1 MLTDFLTT
9 KIICLLHALLEG
21 EFCSGDWVVCESVV
35 ALSPLRPQLGCSPQ
49 LWPLDV
55 DPTRRVPLSLVS
67 AVATETPAQCKEQSW
82 PGGERD
88 VLGCWAGEVLLAK
101 TLLSSS
107 YASYNF

>member
-21 EFCSGDWVVCESVV
+21 EFCSGDWVVCGSVV

-55 DPTRRVPLSLVS
+55 DPTRRVPPSLVS
-67 AVATETPAQCKEQSW
+67 AVATETPAQCREQSW
-82 PGGERD
+82 PGGEWVA
-88 VLGCWAGEVLLAK
+88 VLTPMGCPGMLGREGPPC
-101 TLLSSS
+101 
-107 YASYNF
+107 